1 MSCRPSTVVAA
12 VLGGT
17 LAAPADAAVVALD
30 LNALNLSGPNAGVP
44 AGNLGNRSIIP
55 GNDEFLV
62 YNTFGVKGMYES
74 FNIQFAN
81 VTGSV
86 ELAKFTNGSFIGGSY
101 PTWSDTGLFYDSAAS
116 PSISAPNFGPGSFIG
131 FRTAIGGT
139 EWNYG
144 YLEALW
150 DGTNFQF
157 LSGAYES
164 TVNTAIQ
171 VPAPGAAALLAMAG
185 LTGSR
190 RRRA

>member
-1 MSCRPSTVVAA
+1 MYCRPSTVVAA

-17 LAAPADAAVVALD
+17 LALAAPADAAVVALD

-44 AGNLGNRSIIP
+44 AGTDSNRSINPP
-55 GNDEFLV
+55 GSNSFIV
-62 YNTFGVKGMYES
+62 YNTTAFKGMEEL

-81 VTGSV
+81 VSGSV
-86 ELAKFTNGSFIGGSY
+86 ELAKFTKGSFIGSSYTAWSGSGY
-101 PTWSDTGLFYDSAAS
+101 FFDSATS
-116 PSISAPNFGPGSFIG
+116 LSAPNFGPNSFIG
-131 FRTAIGGT
+131 FRIANETN
-139 EWNYG
+139 WNYG